1 MIQLPHSVIPLE
13 SIHPTDIFYLF
24 LLSFSYSFLFE
35 LFGYFSKNITKKEMD
50 TLFEIKQL
58 RVLAAK
64 KRALGP
70 SAFVETSK
78 LERVIL
84 KKNKYLQDCVD
95 KREADLQILK
105 LWKQRSNYVLHILV
119 FIVYYGVP
127 LAKLDG
133 YAIMNNDNAID
144 ASTDAAAA
152 MFSSVDDAA
161 SKYLKG
167 LLFPLSYVG
176 VGYRLAQ
183 WTMLSST
190 SLATNVAINGGG
202 SLSAFVVL
210 WTGQVTSE
218 QLFGCLFKLLSR

>member
-1 MIQLPHSVIPLE
+1 
-13 SIHPTDIFYLF
+13 
-24 LLSFSYSFLFE
+24 
-35 LFGYFSKNITKKEMD
+35 MD

-133 YAIMNNDNAID
+133 YAIMNNDNID
-144 ASTDAAAA
+144 ASAAAA

-190 SLATNVAINGGG
+190 SLATSVAINGGG

-210 WTGQVTSE
+210 WTAQVTSE